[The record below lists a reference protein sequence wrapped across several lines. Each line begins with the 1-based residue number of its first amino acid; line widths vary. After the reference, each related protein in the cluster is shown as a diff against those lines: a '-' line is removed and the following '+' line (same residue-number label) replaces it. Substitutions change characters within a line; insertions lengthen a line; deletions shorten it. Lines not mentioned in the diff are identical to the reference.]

1 MRTLLSTSEPSIVE
15 DLDALSLSS
24 ASPSSADSFSD
35 DSSDKLIVVRRQ
47 YQCGWSVTSGD
58 RTSDSSAVLVSTP
71 GSPPQSLT
79 DQAATSAVRHPSLT
93 SADQHPV
100 PGQIMDEEAP
110 RTKPKAQLGLR
121 YGLPKAGTV
130 LLQTEVASP
139 LSETS
144 ASSTSAST
152 SGFHSGGLGL
162 SKKARQKRNR
172 RLRREAERRELQ
184 GIERD
189 HANHAPIAFESPDGE
204 EDDFT
209 SECSEGT
216 EMTFDDAAPSVDSW
230 VQHPLCHS
238 LRQVPSRRPLIYG
251 RPVEQARLLAGALRR
266 GKL

>member
-24 ASPSSADSFSD
+24 ASPSSANIYSD

-47 YQCGWSVTSGD
+47 YQCGSSVTSGD
-58 RTSDSSAVLVSTP
+58 GSTDSSAVLVYTP

-93 SADQHPV
+93 SAAQHPV
-100 PGQIMDEEAP
+100 AGQIMDEEGL
-110 RTKPKAQLGLR
+110 RTKQKAQLGLR
-121 YGLPKAGTV
+121 CGLSKTNPV
-130 LLQTEVASP
+130 LPQTGVASP
-139 LSETS
+139 LFETS
-144 ASSTSAST
+144 ASSTSALT
-152 SGFHSGGLGL
+152 SSFHSGGSGL

-184 GIERD
+184 RIERD
-189 HANHAPIAFESPDGE
+189 YANHAPIAFDSPDGE
-204 EDDFT
+204 EDDST

-216 EMTFDDAAPSVDSW
+216 EMTFDDAASSVDSW

-251 RPVEQARLLAGALRR
+251 RPVEQACLLAGALRR